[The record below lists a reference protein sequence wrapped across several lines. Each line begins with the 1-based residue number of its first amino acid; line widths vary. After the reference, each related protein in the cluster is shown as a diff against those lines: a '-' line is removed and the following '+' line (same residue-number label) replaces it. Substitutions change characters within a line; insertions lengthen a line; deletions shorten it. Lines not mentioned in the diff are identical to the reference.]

1 MSQDIR
7 SILAGWD
14 FDPDRVQVRVIDGDD
29 GSEKIQMRVDLG
41 LMQMEVSGRPDGERP
56 QGCESLLEFY
66 EAARK
71 EADAAGEPFTL
82 GPEECALLMREGRQY
97 YHRYLSA
104 FHLERFE
111 LVARDTA
118 RNLRLFAFVVKHARR
133 HRDRIEFDRFRPY
146 VEMMHYRARASQS
159 LRQEDFRSAIAQVD
173 DGIKAIRTF
182 LADYRQEDHEAEC
195 SELQFL
201 IQWRA
206 DLERER
212 PIGPLERL
220 EQQLEVSVKLENY
233 EEAARLRDQIQ
244 RLLAA
249 DRRGPRPL
257 GSA

>member
-14 FDPDRVQVRVIDGDD
+14 FDPDRVQVRVVAGDD
-29 GSEKIQMRVDLG
+29 GSEKIQMRIDLG

-66 EAARK
+66 EAAGR
-71 EADAAGEPFTL
+71 EATSAGESFSL
-82 GPEECALLMREGRQY
+82 GPEECALLMREGLQY

-104 FHLERFE
+104 FHLERYD

-118 RNLRLFAFVVKHARR
+118 RNLRLFAFVVKNARR
-133 HRDRIEFDRFRPY
+133 QRDRIEFDRYRPY
-146 VEMMHYRARASQS
+146 VEMMHYRALASQS
-159 LRQEDFRSAIAQVD
+159 LRQEDYRAALAHID
-173 DGIKAIRTF
+173 DGIKAIRSF
-182 LADYRQEDHEAEC
+182 LVDYHQEDHEAEC

-201 IQWRA
+201 LQWR
-206 DLERER
+206 DELERER

-220 EQQLEVSVKLENY
+220 EQQLEVSVMLAKY

-244 RLLAA
+244 KLRAA
-249 DRRGPRPL
+249 ERRGHRPL